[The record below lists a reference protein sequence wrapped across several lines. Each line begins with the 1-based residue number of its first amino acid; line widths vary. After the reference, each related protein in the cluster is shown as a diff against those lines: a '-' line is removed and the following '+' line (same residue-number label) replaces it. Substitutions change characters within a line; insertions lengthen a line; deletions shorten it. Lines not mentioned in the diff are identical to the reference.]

1 MISKMIYPS
10 LKIIF
15 QKIITLKLQL
25 KLILF
30 FSIVITLPYKAE
42 CQLIFEQDIVKGG
55 VTAAGFS
62 TARGSGSGSFDI
74 YIEPGST
81 IKKAYLFTYSL
92 GSPPNAIFFLNNV
105 HHEFEETSYIMNVKH
120 KNSFAS
126 PVKLYFKDI
135 TSEINPNLLNY
146 DVIIPFQGGLPIN
159 WGYWTVFLYV
169 VYENSS
175 LSNTSY
181 NILINNK
188 DLLGYEDYSIFN
200 LNSILP
206 NTPFGFSIYTDRSG
220 SLGQENNEIYI
231 NSNLIGING
240 GTDNVNS
247 QFTFGGVKGHF
258 YYQNNQLFG
267 LDDDIPNNTMSGS
280 DGLADIS
287 SFLTPNLNSFDFALK
302 NINYPNNQSTHT
314 NINLAYFLAYSTPC
328 DTFSAT
334 LLTKDTTVCIGES
347 VQLEITG
354 GQKYKWL
361 PSTGL
366 SCDTCANPIASP
378 LESTTY
384 TVRIFNNDSCSKV
397 YPVRVN
403 ISQPKPDTI
412 TNTISICGEDD
423 GKINVGNIP
432 LWRLSQTP
440 ITYTING
447 DTVQGPEI
455 SNISPGNKELKIIDA
470 NGCIYVDNLFIEE
483 ENITV
488 SRIMYLSAEKG
499 TAPLEIT
506 ARGLLVNYIS
516 NHVFVWIVNGDTI
529 NTGNSPLNY
538 TFDQPGEYE
547 LIHITYNQYPHC
559 ADTVKTI
566 ILVFPDFFA
575 QIPNVFSPNAD
586 GINDAFEIKISN
598 TQSISWQI
606 KNRWGNLV
614 SEGSKDLDSET
625 QKLQLWNG
633 ENASDGVYFYTLTAT
648 DYNGK
653 VYEKSGSVSLL
664 R

>member
-1 MISKMIYPS
+1 
-10 LKIIF
+10 LKHEKCTTYYVFFYCCIVNSTFGQTTLYQNIIN
-15 QKIITLKLQL
+15 
-25 KLILF
+25 
-30 FSIVITLPYKAE
+30 
-42 CQLIFEQDIVKGG
+42 GG
-55 VTAAGFS
+55 VTVGGVNTGDRNNGIFEIVIEIPPFS
-62 TARGSGSGSFDI
+62 SVLKSYLITLGDDLNINDLEIKLNSNNITLSHHSIFVSGISTIVRTSNSLNNSSINSIEIPSVFLQTGINYLELNSQNHL
-74 YIEPGST
+74 IEP
-81 IKKAYLFTYSL
+81 TYNPFIFVVVFENINLTKSFVNISL
-92 GSPPNAIFFLNNV
+92 
-105 HHEFEETSYIMNVKH
+105 
-120 KNSFAS
+120 
-126 PVKLYFKDI
+126 
-135 TSEINPNLLNY
+135 
-146 DVIIPFQGGLPIN
+146 
-159 WGYWTVFLYV
+159 
-169 VYENSS
+169 
-175 LSNTSY
+175 
-181 NILINNK
+181 NNK
-188 DLLGYEDYSIFN
+188 DVSPNIF
-200 LNSILP
+200 
-206 NTPFGFSIYTDRSG
+206 
-220 SLGQENNEIYI
+220 
-231 NSNLIGING
+231 
-240 GTDNVNS
+240 
-247 QFTFGGVKGHF
+247 
-258 YYQNNQLFG
+258 
-267 LDDDIPNNTMSGS
+267 LDI
-280 DGLADIS
+280 DGLAPVNSTNDVGF
-287 SFLTPNLNSFDFALK
+287 SFVGKHFCDTVYDGSYVHVNGNNLGLVGGNNYNSNVTCAGTMGNFSYFNNTLYGLGDGVANNFMSGPDAVANIQPYINNNDNQIDFNFIYQRPNSNGR
-302 NINYPNNQSTHT
+302 YT
-314 NINLAYFLAYSTPC
+314 NPVLASFLAYSTPC
-328 DTFSAT
+328 DTFSAE

-347 VQLEITG
+347 VQLSATG
-354 GQKYKWL
+354 GQKFKWQ
-361 PSTGL
+361 PSAGL

-412 TNTISICGEDD
+412 TTERSICGEDN
-423 GKINVGNIP
+423 GKINVGDIAP
-432 LWRLSQTP
+432 WRLAKAP

-455 SNISPGNKELKIIDA
+455 SNISPGNKELVITDA
-470 NGCIYVDNLFIEE
+470 NGCQFSDSIFIDE

-499 TAPLEIT
+499 NAPLEIT

-633 ENASDGVYFYTLTAT
+633 DNASDGVYFYTLTAT

>member
-1 MISKMIYPS
+1 MKLNQVYLFIYLFLCGNISFS
-10 LKIIF
+10 
-15 QKIITLKLQL
+15 QL
-25 KLILF
+25 LF
-30 FSIVITLPYKAE
+30 Y
-42 CQLIFEQDIVKGG
+42 QDVFHGG
-55 VTAAGFS
+55 VTGGGFS
-62 TARGSGSGSFDI
+62 TGIGDGGNGQIILNIDST
-74 YIEPGST
+74 ST
-81 IKKAYLFTYSL
+81 IRKAFLLCNRY
-92 GSPPNAIFFLNNV
+92 GNAQPVDIKLNSNV
-105 HHEFEETSYIMNVKH
+105 YNF
-120 KNSFAS
+120 NSSNQITPSFSVFPLAS
-126 PVKLYFKDI
+126 ENPCAVHAIDI
-135 TSEINPNLLNY
+135 TNDINPLISTYNINVPNQITRTFDKYGAFYLL
-146 DVIIPFQGGLPIN
+146 I
-159 WGYWTVFLYV
+159 
-169 VYENSS
+169 VYENNLLQKTEAVIVLNEKDGTLNVNYQLINLNPIDIANPVGLAIHSDIIWDTI
-175 LSNTSY
+175 LDGSNIY
-181 NILINNK
+181 VNNNIL
-188 DLLGYEDYSIFN
+188 G
-200 LNSILP
+200 
-206 NTPFGFSIYTDRSG
+206 
-220 SLGQENNEIYI
+220 
-231 NSNLIGING
+231 LIGGSDASNG
-240 GTDNVNS
+240 S
-247 QFTFGGVKGHF
+247 FTGGGVKGHF
-258 YYQNNQLFG
+258 YYENSTLFG
-267 LDDDIPNNTMSGS
+267 LDDDTPNNVMSGT
-280 DGLADIS
+280 DGLADIKDYLS
-287 SFLTPNLNSFDFALK
+287 TNSTSF
-302 NINYPNNQSTHT
+302 
-314 NINLAYFLAYSTPC
+314 NINLTRQLPSTPYNVYLAFFLAYSTPC
-328 DTFSAT
+328 DTFSAA
-334 LLTKDTTVCIGES
+334 LLNKDTTACLGES
-347 VQLEITG
+347 VQLSATG
-354 GQKYKWL
+354 GQKYKWQ
-361 PSTGL
+361 PSAGL

-397 YPVRVN
+397 YPIRIN
-403 ISQPKPDTI
+403 INQPKPDTI
-412 TNTISICGEDD
+412 TTERSICGEDN
-423 GKINVGNIP
+423 GKINVGDIAP
-432 LWRLSQTP
+432 WRLSTSP

-455 SNISPGNKELKIIDA
+455 SNISPGNKELKITDA
-470 NGCIYVDNLFIEE
+470 NGCSYVDNFFIEE

-488 SRIMYLSAEKG
+488 SRIIYLSAEKG

-625 QKLQLWNG
+625 QKVQLWNG
-633 ENASDGVYFYTLTAT
+633 ENAADGVYFYTLTAT